1 MKILHV
7 VRGLNQSSGT
17 THAILPMAEEQARR
31 GNDVWLYHVRKPAG
45 VLEAAPDP
53 ALVKTRAFDLSLP
66 FDHPGFS
73 TDFARTVSRDI
84 GRFDVVHIQ
93 AVRNFATWWTMR
105 CAAGAGV
112 PFIVAPQGSYEDWNL
127 GRRSVRNRL
136 YDRFVEIPLLNRA
149 ARVHCLTPR
158 EVEQVRAMGVTAEC
172 VVIPN
177 GVLVDGALPGP
188 GLEPNPKRNAYKKT
202 DGLRRLL
209 FLGRIHPKKGLDLLL
224 PAFAQAAEKLLDL
237 RLVIAGSDN
246 GSGELVKTIAAAEAL
261 FPGRVDSS
269 SARPT
274 PASARRHGAAISEE
288 NRAPA
293 RIVFLGEVRG
303 RAKEAC
309 FALAD
314 AFILPS
320 YSEGLP
326 VAVLEALAHGL
337 PTIVTDSCNLPEIA
351 REGAGV
357 QADTTPEGVADA
369 ILRLFA
375 DSAALAS
382 CAEKAR
388 CLAMEQFSWPRI
400 VDRLLALYGDLA

>member
-17 THAILPMAEEQARR
+17 THAILPMAGEQARR
-31 GNDVWLYHVRKPAG
+31 GHEVWLYHVRKPAG
-45 VLEAAPDP
+45 VLEAAPDS
-53 ALVKTRAFDLSLP
+53 AFVKTRAFDLSLP

-73 TDFARTVSRDI
+73 IGFARAVSRDI

-105 CAAGAGV
+105 CAAGTGV
-112 PFIVAPQGSYEDWNL
+112 PYIVAPQGSYEDWNL
-127 GRRSVRNRL
+127 GRRSLRNRL
-136 YDRFVEIPLLNRA
+136 YDRFFEIPLLNRA
-149 ARVHCLTPR
+149 AKIHCLTRR
-158 EVEQVRAMGVTAEC
+158 EVEQVRAMGITAEC

-177 GVLVDGALPGP
+177 GVHIDGPSSGSKPEA
-188 GLEPNPKRNAYKKT
+188 NPAQSARKET

-224 PAFAQAAEKLLDL
+224 PAFAQAAEKLPDL
-237 RLVIAGSDN
+237 QLLIAGSDN
-246 GSGELVKTIAAAEAL
+246 GSGELVKTIAAAESL
-261 FPGRVDSS
+261 FPGRVECSVELQAPAP
-269 SARPT
+269 ARL
-274 PASARRHGAAISEE
+274 HGIPRPGE
-288 NRAPA
+288 NRVPA
-293 RIVFLGEVRG
+293 RIVFLGEVKG
-303 RAKEAC
+303 EAKEAC

-337 PTIVTDSCNLPEIA
+337 PAIVTDGCNLPEIA

-357 QADTTPEGVADA
+357 LADTTSDGVADG

-375 DSAALAS
+375 DSAVLAS
-382 CAEKAR
+382 CAERAR
-388 CLAMEQFSWPRI
+388 RLVMERFSRPRI